1 MAQHMYLLIMDLCG
15 VSKKSNRMIEI
26 NLSLLDPGFFDFF
39 FLVILWVEVTKIA
52 MIAYNYGQCIR

>member
-1 MAQHMYLLIMDLCG
+1 
-15 VSKKSNRMIEI
+15 MIEI